1 MRYPQSDTLRADGT
15 LCRKKTGGR
24 MSILEP
30 QALRS
35 FGLFERLDDQ
45 EIDTIAAHASSRR
58 VAAGQAVF
66 AQGAPADEFF
76 VLASGKLKVTQ
87 LTADGQQ
94 VVIRFITP
102 GELFGI
108 ARALKRPDY
117 PGTATA
123 VVDSVAVVWPMA
135 FWDTFLAGDPSLAI
149 GAMQTVGQRLQES
162 HTRLREMAT
171 QDVEQRVAHAVLR
184 LAKQAGTQEEDGIR
198 IDFPL
203 SKQDIAE
210 MTGTTLHT
218 VSRILSAW
226 QIRGLVRTGRKKL
239 LIRDSEGLAKLAS
252 IPRR

>member
-1 MRYPQSDTLRADGT
+1 
-15 LCRKKTGGR
+15 
-24 MSILEP
+24 MSILER
-30 QALRS
+30 QTLRG
-35 FGLFERLDDQ
+35 FALFERLGDQ
-45 EIDTIAAHASSRR
+45 EIDTLAAHASLRR
-58 VAAGQAVF
+58 VDAGQAVF
-66 AQGAPADEFF
+66 VQGAPADEFF

-94 VVIRFITP
+94 VVIRFIAP

-108 ARALKRPDY
+108 ARALRRPDY

-135 FWDTFLAGDPSLAI
+135 FWDAFLEGNPALAI
-149 GAMQTVGQRLQES
+149 GAMQAVGQRLQES

-171 QDVEQRVAHAVLR
+171 QEVEQRVAHAVLR
-184 LAKQAGTQEEDGIR
+184 LAEQAGTPEADGIR

-226 QIRGLVRTGRKKL
+226 QTRGLVRTGRKKL
-239 LIRDSEGLAKLAS
+239 LIRDREAIAELAS
-252 IPRR
+252 TPRR